1 MPSVPIEYREFLRKL
16 RTLGFSG
23 PLQVGK
29 HPFMVRGKQKV
40 AIPNP
45 HGRTI
50 DDLRL
55 LRSVLTHAGIS
66 DQEWDAA

>member
-1 MPSVPIEYREFLRKL
+1 MPSVPIDYREFLRKL
-16 RTLGFSG
+16 RRLGFSG
-23 PLQVGK
+23 PVQVGK
-29 HPFMVRGKQKV
+29 HPFMVRGKQKL

-50 DDLRL
+50 DDIRL
-55 LRSVLTHAGIS
+55 LRRVLKHAGIS